1 MNFMYERQSRR
12 YFIFMLFFSVTV
24 LCFGGFMGWL
34 HGRETKRAVLERE
47 REYVSAMLSAGLS
60 PEEAAGVVA
69 NEKVT
74 EEGADFLSRI
84 GRTEKTNFWWLP
96 AVRKST
102 AVFLL
107 SAFAGAAL
115 LCGLLIGG
123 TASFLEKREGLYRKA
138 EGVISQF
145 TEGNF
150 KERLWQNETGTLYQL
165 FAAVDQLATA
175 LQSKV
180 ETEQRAGE
188 FLKDITSDISHQ
200 LKTPIAALTMY
211 AEIMRE
217 EPEKEDV
224 VREFSA
230 KSLQSLERMSRLIG
244 SLLKIAKLD
253 AGNIT
258 FEKTEV
264 YVSELARRAAGDL
277 LLRAGREG
285 KRIELEG
292 GQEERINCDLEWT
305 CEAVSNLIKNAL
317 DHTGPGGIIRVKWER
332 TPMTLR
338 LFVEDNGCG
347 IDEEDIHFIFKRFY
361 RSKNTKDIKGVGLGL
376 PLAKAI
382 LEGQGAMLC
391 AESRAGEGSIFTV
404 SFLTNL

>member
-1 MNFMYERQSRR
+1 M
-12 YFIFMLFFSVTV
+12 
-24 LCFGGFMGWL
+24 
-34 HGRETKRAVLERE
+34 
-47 REYVSAMLSAGLS
+47 
-60 PEEAAGVVA
+60 
-69 NEKVT
+69 
-74 EEGADFLSRI
+74 
-84 GRTEKTNFWWLP
+84 
-96 AVRKST
+96 
-102 AVFLL
+102 
-107 SAFAGAAL
+107 
-115 LCGLLIGG
+115 IGG

-258 FEKTEV
+258 FEKTAV

-285 KRIELEG
+285 KCIELEG